1 MDYTLLPD
9 LTAYKK
15 HAIIQVHV
23 SRKWSF
29 HGATE
34 NGPLQHIDM
43 VLSDCKGNSIYAEIP
58 ANLAEEKGVLIE
70 TNQIYDISRFRVTAA
85 KTAYKPIDGDK
96 MIQFTTYTII
106 KPASNPPP
114 TFPLYIYRLTPFDE
128 IESQIQH
135 KTKFLDVLGTIT
147 EVTALKTV
155 HIQGQL
161 SPTIIRDVMI
171 EDLSR
176 KTLKITL
183 WAKRATSFTIQDVY
197 DPVSKKPILALFV
210 GCLPKF
216 YKGVYLSGGAACHWY
231 FNPTIPEAE
240 AYQNR
245 RGGETIQLHLPTQ
258 PKHALQTFQPPTIE
272 HKTLEQLLTMNPYDY
287 PDTGYEC
294 TVTITKIDTSNTWW
308 YPSCTKCGRKTTPH
322 NTTYYCD
329 WCKWDGYKFK
339 YKLKFRASDATA
351 MAQMFC
357 FDNIARYI
365 VGKSCEVILR
375 STNAATPIPP
385 DLAQIVSLKFTF
397 RVIPDD
403 SSFNNQDQV
412 PIALRIISITTAHG
426 RQHALPLKPTNI
438 IEGTST
444 PQNKLQLQL
453 IENSPS
459 NPFQNLSTSTPPTIQ
474 AARKLIYPPLSNPVT
489 YQHTPKSDDEEEI
502 TEVLTDYCT
511 T

>member
-1 MDYTLLPD
+1 
-9 LTAYKK
+9 
-15 HAIIQVHV
+15 
-23 SRKWSF
+23 
-29 HGATE
+29 
-34 NGPLQHIDM
+34 M

-58 ANLAEEKGVLIE
+58 ANLAEEKGALIE

-85 KTAYKPIDGDK
+85 KTTYKPIDGDK

-114 TFPLYIYRLTPFDE
+114 TFPLYIYQLTPFDE

-161 SPTIIRDVMI
+161 NPTIIRDVMI

-294 TVTITKIDTSNTWW
+294 TATITEIDTSNTWW

-322 NTTYYCD
+322 NIAYYCD

-385 DLAQIVSLKFTF
+385 DLAQIVPLKFTF
-397 RVIPDD
+397 R
-403 SSFNNQDQV
+403 
-412 PIALRIISITTAHG
+412 
-426 RQHALPLKPTNI
+426 
-438 IEGTST
+438 
-444 PQNKLQLQL
+444 
-453 IENSPS
+453 
-459 NPFQNLSTSTPPTIQ
+459 

-489 YQHTPKSDDEEEI
+489 YQHTPKSDGEEEI
-502 TEVLTDYCT
+502 TEEALALASLIDDEKKLGNYQFDLWKQSYLAACVAMFGKLRRSRRLDAVQSGYTAVHIQTRDLIVVANAGDSRVVLGTASDDGAVT
-511 T
+511 PSSSSST